1 MRRSSRR
8 VSKRRRTPARG
19 CIEGGK
25 WNRDGKRVGET
36 KSEGWLKESKGRER
50 ERDDPARRERR
61 VARSVRKIEARE
73 FSAWKNGG
81 GKREEKWG
89 RDTVTP
95 RKYKREQ

>member
-50 ERDDPARRERR
+50 EREMIPHGEREG
-61 VARSVRKIEARE
+61 
-73 FSAWKNGG
+73 WQ
-81 GKREEKWG
+81 G
-89 RDTVTP
+89 R
-95 RKYKREQ
+95 